1 MLAPIRTA
9 IVSYAY
15 KWKSDWRGEE
25 NMRVGRNAYFVILFV
40 GLACTFGSAARA
52 QVRSTPGVNTYSLKS
67 GESVDLFDI
76 FYVIAC
82 RSLLK
87 STPEVEIVE
96 GPPQVSAS
104 VKEGMVLPRGGNCSQ
119 KVPGGTLV
127 LTAKEI
133 EDPSFSRLT
142 VRILYKTR
150 DGDRRLSHVFNLQL
164 VP

>member
-1 MLAPIRTA
+1 MGI
-9 IVSYAY
+9 
-15 KWKSDWRGEE
+15 
-25 NMRVGRNAYFVILFV
+25 GRNAFFAVLFV
-40 GLACTFGSAARA
+40 GLACTFGSTARA
-52 QVRSTPGVNTYSLKS
+52 QVMHTPGVNTISLRS
-67 GESVDLFDI
+67 GESVDLFDT

-82 RSLLK
+82 RSQLK

-96 GPPQVSAS
+96 GPPQVSVS
-104 VKEGMVLPRGGNCSQ
+104 IKEGMVLPRGQNCSQ
-119 KVPGGTLV
+119 RVPGGTLV

-150 DGDRRLSHVFNLQL
+150 DGDRRLSHVYNLEL

>member
-1 MLAPIRTA
+1 
-9 IVSYAY
+9 
-15 KWKSDWRGEE
+15 
-25 NMRVGRNAYFVILFV
+25 MRVGRNAYFVILFV
-40 GLACTFGSAARA
+40 GLACTFVSAARA

-104 VKEGMVLPRGGNCSQ
+104 VKEGMLLPRGGNCSQ